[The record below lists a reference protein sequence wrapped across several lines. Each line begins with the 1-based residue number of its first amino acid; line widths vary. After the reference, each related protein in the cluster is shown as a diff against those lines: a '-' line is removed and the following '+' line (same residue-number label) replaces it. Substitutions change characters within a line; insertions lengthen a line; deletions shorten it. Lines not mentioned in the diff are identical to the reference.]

1 MSFSLKNAEAIY
13 QRMMTRKRI
22 GHTMEV
28 YIDDMVVKSKEE
40 QGHVVGL
47 MDIFEALRWHE
58 LHFNADKCVFG
69 VGASRFLGYMITHRG
84 IEVNPDQISAIERL
98 KSPSNLKV
106 VQVLTSMLAALNRF
120 VSKFADRCHPFY
132 QLLKKW
138 KGFQWTEE
146 CEEAFQDL
154 KKYLVRIPILLA
166 PEPTEDLFI
175 YLSVSEH
182 VVSAVLL
189 RDQGV

>member
-1 MSFSLKNAEAIY
+1 MSFGLKNVEAIY

>member
-1 MSFSLKNAEAIY
+1 MSFGLKNAEAIY

-22 GHTMEV
+22 GHTVEV

-138 KGFQWTEE
+138 KGFQWTKE

>member
-1 MSFSLKNAEAIY
+1 MSFGLKNAEAIY

-106 VQVLTSMLAALNRF
+106 VQVLTNMLAALNRF

>member
-1 MSFSLKNAEAIY
+1 MSFGLKNAEAIY